1 MQMDTMSLKE
11 AITAE
16 LEEMARLD
24 KRIVAVTSD
33 ARGSS
38 SLTAYT
44 KALPEQFVECGIAE
58 QDEVGIAAGL
68 ASVGK
73 HSYVFAPACFLSAR
87 SLEQVKVD
95 VAYSRQNVKIVG
107 VSGGVSYG
115 ALGASHHSLHDI
127 AVMRSLPGLAVIL
140 PSDAAQAQAMLHD
153 VEERGIGAYIR
164 VGKAKLPT
172 IYGKGGLA
180 ADFCTEIVSGNDS
193 THTTAMY
200 QDGGF
205 APARKKPFTFGKANI
220 LRDGLDI
227 TIIATGECTCHAVMA
242 ADALKEKGVAA
253 RMLDMPCLKPF
264 DSEAVAQAAS
274 ETKCI
279 VTVEEHSINGG
290 LGAAVAQAVCASSH
304 PVRVKC
310 LGFPDEHT
318 VAGTQAE
325 VFKHYGLDAAGIEK
339 ACVEFIKEQ

>member
-24 KRIVAVTSD
+24 KKIVAVTSD

-127 AVMRSLPGLAVIL
+127 AVMRALPGLAVIL

-180 ADFCTEIVSGNDS
+180 ADV
-193 THTTAMY
+193 A
-200 QDGGF
+200 
-205 APARKKPFTFGKANI
+205 PFTFGKANV

-242 ADALKEKGVAA
+242 ADSLIEKGVAA
-253 RMLDMPCLKPF
+253 RVLDMPCLKPF

-274 ETKCI
+274 ETRCI
-279 VTVEEHSINGG
+279 VTAEEHSVNGG
-290 LGAAVAQAVCASSH
+290 LGAAAAQAVCASSH

-318 VAGTQAE
+318 IAGTQAE